1 MVDPQL
7 LAYVAQQRTAGY
19 SDEQIAQAL
28 EAQGYPASL
37 VNAALKD
44 ATMAA
49 LRSYVDT
56 YRAQGYADLQI
67 RQGLVQQGHT
77 ARDIDAVLGR
87 GAHASKALLLF
98 PIIAIL
104 ILAGGYYLLNSD
116 SGPGLP
122 PDDGGPVVEK
132 KSLGDIVER
141 VIAVS
146 RENAAAAA
154 ALCTTIDESDL
165 DLCLKVVGQE
175 SGDPGACKE
184 IDSDAIR
191 DECYLP
197 YVYRGRYELC
207 DRMKLQS
214 NIEYCETQKI
224 LPKA

>member
-104 ILAGGYYLLNSD
+104 ILAGGYYLLNAPFFENLELLRLLMTAVPS
-116 SGPGLP
+116 SRKRAL
-122 PDDGGPVVEK
+122 
-132 KSLGDIVER
+132 
-141 VIAVS
+141 VISSSA
-146 RENAAAAA
+146 
-154 ALCTTIDESDL
+154 
-165 DLCLKVVGQE
+165 
-175 SGDPGACKE
+175 
-184 IDSDAIR
+184 
-191 DECYLP
+191 
-197 YVYRGRYELC
+197 
-207 DRMKLQS
+207 
-214 NIEYCETQKI
+214 
-224 LPKA
+224 